1 MTHALCSSDHG
12 FLVSQQPQLLQL
24 VLISTAGSP
33 LERAVIVPH
42 HRNVHLAA
50 DRHGTVGGTFLF
62 LDVVPSV
69 CRAQFVERGVFFA
82 LRAVATPCGTVDV
95 DGHIGPFL
103 CSAALDFYAVHY
115 QTVFIVT
122 GCCDIAVG
130 IMRAVR
136 LSTPVGYAD
145 SPASGG
151 GTRA

>member
-24 VLISTAGSP
+24 VPDIHCRGFH

-69 CRAQFVERGVFFA
+69 CRAQFVESV
-82 LRAVATPCGTVDV
+82 
-95 DGHIGPFL
+95 HIGSFL

-122 GCCDIAVG
+122 G
-130 IMRAVR
+130 M
-136 LSTPVGYAD
+136 L
-145 SPASGG
+145 
-151 GTRA
+151 